1 MESLKEKTANGLFW
15 GALNNG
21 AMQVIGL
28 LFGIILGRLLSP
40 SDYGMMAMI
49 SIFSAIA
56 GLLQSSGFTTGLIN
70 MKHPSDNDYNSVFWF
85 NILMGAFMYVVLF
98 FCAPLI
104 ADYYHETDLIW
115 FCRYA
120 FLGFLFANIGTAQG
134 AWLMK
139 NLRIK
144 QYAKAG
150 IVGILISNIIGVIMA
165 WAGCSYWALAT
176 QNIIFVIIV
185 NLMRWHYSPWRP
197 SLHIDFGPVKRM
209 FPFSVKI
216 LGAGLADAVNN
227 NILNIL
233 LGHFFTKHDTGSY
246 NQAYQWNSKCSYL
259 VQGMVNSVAQPVFV
273 DLNDNGP
280 RQLNAMRKLVRFTA
294 FIAFPLIFGLGLIS
308 REFIIITITEK
319 WLFSAEL
326 LKLLC
331 LGGWSYPIIW
341 VFNNLIISKG
351 KSSLNLLS
359 TSLFGVCQI
368 IIMVLIHSNGIRAMV
383 IGYVSLNIIWTFVLF
398 TMTSRLTGYKL
409 WDFLKDLLP
418 FGLAAMA
425 VMIVTGWLTQSI
437 ESLVWLLVSRIIIAA
452 VLYYVV
458 MRLARVHILIEC
470 QEFILSK
477 LKRKK

>member
-1 MESLKEKTANGLFW
+1 
-15 GALNNG
+15 
-21 AMQVIGL
+21 
-28 LFGIILGRLLSP
+28 
-40 SDYGMMAMI
+40 
-49 SIFSAIA
+49 
-56 GLLQSSGFTTGLIN
+56 

-85 NILMGAFMYVVLF
+85 NILMGTFIYVVLF
-98 FCAPLI
+98 CCAPLI
-104 ADYYHETDLIW
+104 ADYYHDTNLIW

-120 FLGFLFANIGTAQG
+120 FLGFLFASIGTAQG
-134 AWLMK
+134 AWLTK

-144 QYAKAG
+144 QHAKAG
-150 IVGILISNIIGVIMA
+150 IAGILISSTVGVAMA
-165 WAGCSYWALAT
+165 WAGCSYWSLAT
-176 QNIIFVIIV
+176 QSIIYVMVV
-185 NLMRWHYSPWRP
+185 NLLRWHYSPWRP
-197 SLHIDFGPVKRM
+197 SWHIDFGPVKRM

-216 LGAGLADAVNN
+216 LGAGLADTINN

-233 LGHFFTKHDTGSY
+233 LGHFFTKRDAGSY

-331 LGGWSYPIIW
+331 LGGWTYPIIW
-341 VFNNLIISKG
+341 IFNNMIISKG
-351 KSSLNLLS
+351 RSSLNLLS
-359 TSLFGVCQI
+359 TSLFGLCQI
-368 IIMVLIHSNGIRAMV
+368 IIMVVIYSMGIRAMV
-383 IGYVSLNIIWTFVLF
+383 IGYVSLNIIWTFFLF
-398 TMTSRLTGYKL
+398 AMTSRLTGYRL

-418 FGLAAMA
+418 FGLAAMG
-425 VMIVTGWLTQSI
+425 VMIVTGWLTRPI
-437 ESLVWLLVSRIIIAA
+437 VSLVWLLIARIAIAA
-452 VLYYVV
+452 ILYYVV

-477 LKRKK
+477 LKKRNKRKE